1 MSISDKIQA
10 LETSRQAIATAIS
23 QKGGTVAQGDGFSQ
37 FATEI
42 SNLPSGGDDSTLR
55 DLIERDITSINI
67 PSGTTRIGGSAFSGC
82 TSLTSVIIPSSV
94 TQILS
99 SAFYQCTGL
108 VSITIPNSVNYMQDN
123 VFYNCTSLTSVVLPS
138 GITLFQQGL
147 FYNCTSLTSV
157 TIPNSVTR
165 IFDSALRNCSSLTS
179 ISIPSSVTEIGSRA
193 FQGCSSLTSF
203 TCNATT
209 PPTAGANALTD
220 TNNCPIYVPAASVDT
235 YKTVSGWSTYADRI
249 QAIPT

>member
-123 VFYNCTSLTSVVLPS
+123 VFYNCTSLTSV
-138 GITLFQQGL
+138 
-147 FYNCTSLTSV
+147 